1 MIAKNAVFAA
11 HFSVQLASIHGDL
24 IMKVALKNAKV
35 MKLLN
40 SMKFID
46 MSSRILMILFSSAT
60 IEVVI
65 LLDFM

>member
-11 HFSVQLASIHGDL
+11 HFSVLHASIHGDQ